1 MRAQQ
6 KRKPRYRRAP
16 SNSLR
21 LQERDKEIIHQ
32 VYRHRFLNSRQI
44 DSLVEGSSQR
54 ILRRLGGLFHE
65 NYLTRP
71 VEQIRPYRTGSEPMI
86 YGIGNRGAEVLK
98 DEFAIP
104 RSKIDWTRK
113 NREVGQIYLAH
124 QMMISNFMVCLE
136 LACRVRN
143 DVEFLSGD
151 KLDENPAFKQMNGSP
166 GKWKVEV
173 DGEGQGGWKIK
184 LSVIPDKVFG
194 LYFPK
199 KAPSRRRALF
209 FLEADRSTMP
219 VARSNLYRSSFYK
232 KLVGYWESYR
242 QDLFKEYFG
251 LKGARVLT
259 VTKSQQRID
268 NMIEANK
275 KMDERGKGMRMFLF
289 ATRDD
294 ITIEDPDRIL
304 KGIWKD
310 GRGENSASLLD

>member
-6 KRKPRYRRAP
+6 KRKPRYKRAP
-16 SNSLR
+16 THSLR

-32 VYRHRFLNSRQI
+32 VYRYRFLNSRQI

-65 NYLTRP
+65 DYLSRP
-71 VEQIRPYRTGSEPMI
+71 IEQIRPYKTGSEPMI
-86 YGIGNRGAEVLK
+86 YGIGNKGIEILK
-98 DEFAIP
+98 NEFAIP
-104 RSKIDWTRK
+104 KNKIDWTRK
-113 NREVGQIYLAH
+113 NRGVRQIYLDH

-136 LACRVRN
+136 LACKNRN
-143 DVEFLSGD
+143 DVEFLSREKVGED
-151 KLDENPAFKQMNGSP
+151 LSGKLMNGSTA
-166 GKWKVEV
+166 KWKVEV
-173 DGEGQGGWKIK
+173 QRKGKGSGKVG

-194 LYFPK
+194 LYFPNK
-199 KAPSRRRALF
+199 PPGKRRALF

-219 VARSNLYRSSFYK
+219 VVRSNLYRSSFYK

-275 KMDERGKGMRMFLF
+275 KMDERGRGLRMFLF
-289 ATRDD
+289 ATQDE
-294 ITIEDPDRIL
+294 ITSEDPDRIL

-310 GRGENSASLLD
+310 GRGENTASLMD